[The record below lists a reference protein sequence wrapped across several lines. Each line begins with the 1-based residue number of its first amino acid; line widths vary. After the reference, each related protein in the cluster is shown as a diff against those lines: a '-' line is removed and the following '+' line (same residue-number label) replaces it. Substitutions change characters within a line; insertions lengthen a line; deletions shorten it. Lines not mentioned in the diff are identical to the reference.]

1 MVIGID
7 ASRANKQYRSGTEWY
22 SYYLIKEIAKLDS
35 KNEYILYTD
44 CAIRP
49 DLSDLSSDEDNHRPP
64 EFDQQGFQVIK
75 SPHNNFKAKIL
86 DWPFKFLWTQG
97 RLSLEMIFN
106 KPDVLFVPSH
116 TLPII
121 HPKKS
126 VVTIHDVGFERDHSI
141 YKTQPLGPGKGRSRS
156 ILNFFVKLV
165 TAGRFSANTL
175 DYLSWSTIYG
185 LRKAAKVITVS
196 EFSAQEIR
204 DVYKTVLKPKTF
216 DKIIPIHNGYNDDI
230 FKTGLDV
237 AKIAST
243 LHKHEL
249 EQPYVFYLGRIERK
263 KNIPRLIEAFAHV
276 VKRNPK
282 IKLVLTGAASYGF
295 DEVKFMISDFGL
307 DEHVIKTGW
316 VDEED
321 LPYLYA
327 GSEMFVFPSLY
338 EGFGIPLIQA
348 MACGVPVCC
357 SNAPAITEVVDGAG
371 LQFDSLDANDMAS
384 KMNQILERKETREEL
399 IKKGLRQAKKFSWQ
413 LSARKTLEVLTNL

>member
-1 MVIGID
+1 MIIGID

-35 KNEYILYTD
+35 ENEYILYSD

-49 DLSDLSSDEDNHRPP
+49 DLSDLTSHTPLNRPP
-64 EFDQQGFQVIK
+64 EFDSQGFQIIK

-97 RLSLEMIFN
+97 RLSIEMIFA
-106 KPDVLFVPSH
+106 KPDILFVPSH

-141 YKTQPLGPGKGRSRS
+141 YKTQPLGPEKGRSRS
-156 ILNFFVKLV
+156 LLNLFVKLI
-165 TAGRFSANTL
+165 TGGRFSANTL

-185 LRKAAKVITVS
+185 LRKASKVITVS
-196 EFSAQEIR
+196 EFSAHEIR
-204 DVYKTVLKPKTF
+204 DVYKNVLKPKVF
-216 DKIIPIHNGYNDDI
+216 GKIHAIHNGYNDEI
-230 FKTGLDV
+230 FKTGLDA
-237 AKIAST
+237 AKTAGV
-243 LHKHEL
+243 LHKYEL
-249 EQPYVFYLGRIERK
+249 EQPYIFYLGRIERK
-263 KNIPRLIEAFAHV
+263 KNIPRLIEAFSSV
-276 VKRNPK
+276 VKKNPRV
-282 IKLVLTGAASYGF
+282 KLVLTGAASFGF
-295 DEVKFMISDFGL
+295 DEVKYMISDFGV
-307 DEHVIKTGW
+307 DDNVIKTGW

-371 LQFDSLDANDMAS
+371 LQFDSLDAADMAE
-384 KMNQILERKETREEL
+384 KMNLILADAEVRQNL
-399 IKKGLRQAKKFSWQ
+399 IGKGLKQAKKFSWQ
-413 LSARKTLEVLTNL
+413 LSAQKTLKVLTDL

>member
-22 SYYLIKEIAKLDS
+22 SYYLIKEIAKLDP

-49 DLSDLSSDEDNHRPP
+49 DLTDLTSDEVRHRPP
-64 EFDQQGFQVIK
+64 EFDSQGFQVIK
-75 SPHNNFKAKIL
+75 SPHGNFKAKIL

-97 RLSLEMIFN
+97 RLSLEMIFS

-126 VVTIHDVGFERDHSI
+126 VVTIHDVGFERDHTI
-141 YKTQPLGPGKGRSRS
+141 YKTQPLGPSKGRSRS
-156 ILNFFVKLV
+156 ILNLFVKLI

-185 LRKAAKVITVS
+185 LKNAARVITVS
-196 EFSAQEIR
+196 EFSAHEIR
-204 DVYKTVLKPKTF
+204 DVYKSVLRPRVF

-230 FKTGLDV
+230 FKTGLDA
-237 AKIAST
+237 AKMNSI

-249 EQPYVFYLGRIERK
+249 EQPYIFYLGRIERK
-263 KNIPRLIEAFAHV
+263 KNIPRLIESFAKV
-276 VKRNPK
+276 AKDNPK
-282 IKLVLTGAASYGF
+282 IKLVLTGAASFGF
-295 DEVKFMISDFGL
+295 DEVKYMISDFGL
-307 DEHVIKTGW
+307 DDNVIKTGW

-371 LQFDSLDANDMAS
+371 LQFDSLDANDMAE
-384 KMNQILERKETREEL
+384 KMSIILEHKEIKDDL
-399 IKKGLRQAKKFSWQ
+399 VKKGLKQAKKFSWQ
-413 LSARKTLEVLTNL
+413 LSAKKTLEVLTNL